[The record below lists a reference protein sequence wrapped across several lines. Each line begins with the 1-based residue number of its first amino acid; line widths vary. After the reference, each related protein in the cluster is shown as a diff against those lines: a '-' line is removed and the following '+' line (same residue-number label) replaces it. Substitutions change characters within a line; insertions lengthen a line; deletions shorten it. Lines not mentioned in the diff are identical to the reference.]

1 MIIVYCIDEN
11 YKHMTETSIKTVKKY
26 NPDAFVVVVS
36 EKWLIVDGA
45 DGYFTWPINRKC
57 RHKDADRISDAAYL
71 KLLLPDILPYDKV
84 IFMDGDVECMSP
96 LNELWDLPC
105 KYINIC
111 ESHNYGKRQAQ
122 ELGVEKYGL
131 TGMMVM
137 NLKALRKLKLADLC
151 LQVEQA
157 LPTPITG
164 WFHEETCI
172 NVAMKDKLTFIDKKW
187 NYCRDREYDEPVAPS
202 DVCLLHYV
210 GRRNKRDFAK
220 YPMYDDLA
228 ELKLAIKGKDVA
240 IVGNAQSIFDTNNGD
255 KIDSTEFVVRFNKGF
270 ITKPD
275 SQGTKTSMLVL
286 ACLLGEDEAAKFG
299 ARYII
304 NRSKS
309 YVNPYAQYT
318 ISNADRARMRDRIG
332 KQPSSGFMII
342 DLCLTA
348 GAKSITLYG
357 FAGNKAPTFYNPE
370 GYITQHDYDVE
381 QKIIKDYEKAGLLRV
396 RK

>member
-1 MIIVYCIDEN
+1 MIIVYCIDEK
-11 YKHMTETSIKTVKKY
+11 YKSMTETSIKTVKKY
-26 NPDAFVVVVS
+26 NPDALIIVVS
-36 EKWLIVDGA
+36 EKELTVNGA
-45 DGYFTWPINRKC
+45 DGYVTWPINRKC
-57 RHKDADRISDAAYL
+57 RHRAIDRISDAAYL
-71 KLLLPDILPYDKV
+71 KLLLPEILPYDKV
-84 IFMDGDVECMSP
+84 IFMDGDVECRCP

-105 KYINIC
+105 EYINIC

-151 LQVEQA
+151 LQVEQT
-157 LPTPITG
+157 LLTPATG
-164 WFHEETCI
+164 WYHEETCI
-172 NVAMKDKLTFIDKKW
+172 NVAMKGKLTFIDKKW
-187 NYCRDREYDEPVAPS
+187 NYCRNREYDEPVAPS
-202 DVCLLHYV
+202 DVRLMHYV

-220 YPMYDDLA
+220 YPMFDDLV
-228 ELKLAIKGKDVA
+228 ELKNAIKGKDVA
-240 IVGNAQSIFDTNNGD
+240 IVGNAQSIFDTGHGSEID
-255 KIDSTEFVVRFNKGF
+255 KADIVIRFNKGF
-270 ITKPD
+270 ITKPE
-275 SQGTKTSMLVL
+275 SQGTKTSILVL
-286 ACLLGEDEAAKFG
+286 ACLLDEDEAAKFG

-304 NRSKS
+304 NRSRS

-318 ISNADRARMRDRIG
+318 ISNADRQRLKDKIG
-332 KQPSSGFMII
+332 KQPSSGFMLI

-357 FAGNKAPTFYNPE
+357 FAGNKSPTFYNPE

-396 RK
+396 VE